1 MLDVGLSLRTFAMDA
16 ATGVHRCSW
25 AHYER
30 ATREEIQLMP
40 PEYSI
45 RALADDYRHMQNMIF
60 GDKPSF
66 AEILDC
72 IGKLEAEIHAL

>member
-1 MLDVGLSLRTFAMDA
+1 
-16 ATGVHRCSW
+16 
-25 AHYER
+25 
-30 ATREEIQLMP
+30 MP